1 MSLPMSLPARNVP
14 QRYRM
19 ILSLARFAE
28 PDAPSPIGERWVQFS
43 ENIAGALAYFTFIP
57 ATPFL
62 SLNPYNKNRFVR
74 FHSLQCLY
82 AWGAC
87 ALVGVFLRVVA
98 LFLFLIP
105 AVGALIVWV
114 IFPLAA
120 LAAALAWFVVVIK
133 ALQGEILKLPIIG
146 NLADR
151 QSES

>member
-1 MSLPMSLPARNVP
+1 M
-14 QRYRM
+14 
-19 ILSLARFAE
+19 
-28 PDAPSPIGERWVQFS
+28 
-43 ENIAGALAYFTFIP
+43 
-57 ATPFL
+57 
-62 SLNPYNKNRFVR
+62 
-74 FHSLQCLY
+74 
-82 AWGAC
+82 
-87 ALVGVFLRVVA
+87 GVFLRVVA